1 MPLETI
7 LHTLATRPGRVSV
20 RLSTI
25 QERATAKLN
34 ALRPDLPLRKQITHW
49 AAQHQVVACF
59 EDDMVTFEKPT
70 AVPPPCP
77 ECAGLGGRYI
87 GDPCHGTEGWQP
99 CSCTP

>member
-34 ALRPDLPLRKQITHW
+34 AMRPDLPLRKQITHW

-59 EDDMVTFEKPT
+59 EAGGIVTFEKPT
-70 AVPPPCP
+70 APS
-77 ECAGLGGRYI
+77 E
-87 GDPCHGTEGWQP
+87 
-99 CSCTP
+99 S